1 MKWTTA
7 PLSEIATIERNSVS
21 PTDIRSGS
29 RYVGLDHIETGGG
42 SIRFGSVT
50 NGELAS
56 SKFQFG
62 PNHILFGKLRPYLAK
77 VVCPD
82 FEGICSTDIIP
93 IAPSKHVDK
102 RYLLHFLRR
111 PETIA
116 WAAGRTTGVNLP
128 RLSPRELASL
138 EIQFPSLDDQRRLGA
153 ILDRADILRHKRKQS
168 LTLLKKLTDT
178 LIAELL
184 DAPLNIE
191 LGEVIAEGPTNGL
204 YKPSKDY
211 GKGVP
216 ILRINSFYDGKI
228 VDLLSLRRLS
238 VTDAELSRFKL
249 TNDDIVINRVNSLEY
264 LGKSAI
270 VRGLSEP
277 TVYESNM
284 MRFSLKKSIML
295 PDVCIALLQTPD
307 TKQQILAK
315 AKNAVNQSSINQR
328 DVCGLRLALPAIE
341 IQQRFVARMERIA
354 ALGAA
359 VCVGEISLNTLFSS
373 LQSRAFS
380 GQL

>member
-1 MKWTTA
+1 VKWTTA

-153 ILDRADILRHKRKQS
+153 ILDRADILRHKRKQA

>member
-1 MKWTTA
+1 VKWTTA

-138 EIQFPSLDDQRRLGA
+138 EIQFPSLDDQRRLGT
-153 ILDRADILRHKRKQS
+153 ILDRADILRHKRKQA

>member
-1 MKWTTA
+1 M
-7 PLSEIATIERNSVS
+7 
-21 PTDIRSGS
+21 
-29 RYVGLDHIETGGG
+29 
-42 SIRFGSVT
+42 
-50 NGELAS
+50 
-56 SKFQFG
+56 
-62 PNHILFGKLRPYLAK
+62 
-77 VVCPD
+77 
-82 FEGICSTDIIP
+82 
-93 IAPSKHVDK
+93 
-102 RYLLHFLRR
+102 
-111 PETIA
+111 
-116 WAAGRTTGVNLP
+116 
-128 RLSPRELASL
+128 
-138 EIQFPSLDDQRRLGA
+138 
-153 ILDRADILRHKRKQS
+153 
-168 LTLLKKLTDT
+168 
-178 LIAELL
+178 
-184 DAPLNIE
+184 NIE

>member
-62 PNHILFGKLRPYLAK
+62 PNHILFGKLRPYLAE

-138 EIQFPSLDDQRRLGA
+138 EIQFPSLDDQRRLGT
-153 ILDRADILRHKRKQS
+153 ILDRADILRHKRKQA

-228 VDLLSLRRLS
+228 VDLLSLS
-238 VTDAELSRFKL
+238 TSF
-249 TNDDIVINRVNSLEY
+249 
-264 LGKSAI
+264 
-270 VRGLSEP
+270 
-277 TVYESNM
+277 SN
-284 MRFSLKKSIML
+284 
-295 PDVCIALLQTPD
+295 
-307 TKQQILAK
+307 
-315 AKNAVNQSSINQR
+315 
-328 DVCGLRLALPAIE
+328 
-341 IQQRFVARMERIA
+341 
-354 ALGAA
+354 
-359 VCVGEISLNTLFSS
+359 
-373 LQSRAFS
+373 
-380 GQL
+380 

>member
-153 ILDRADILRHKRKQS
+153 ILDRADILRHKRKQA

>member
-138 EIQFPSLDDQRRLGA
+138 EIQFPSLDDQRRLGT
-153 ILDRADILRHKRKQS
+153 ILDRADILRHKRKQA